1 MLRGCW
7 LLPPSWLLASLDEG
21 RFLPEAPHMLHDA
34 FPGAAL
40 RPQPPPAA
48 AANSGGGDDHNDAL
62 GGGAVAA
69 PPPPPPPLRGVAVFV
84 NERDE
89 EQRETFAALLRAVG
103 ARIAPTARG
112 AAVSVGTAPPAAGR
126 RAATA
131 RAAPVAVKPDWLFD
145 SIMAGAK
152 LGLDEYRHAPLG
164 A

>member
-40 RPQPPPAA
+40 RPPPPPAA

-69 PPPPPPPLRGVAVFV
+69 PPPPPPLA
-84 NERDE
+84 
-89 EQRETFAALLRAVG
+89 TAALGSAAPSG
-103 ARIAPTARG
+103 ADDLTLMIERIKAQGTEQTARPWGGG
-112 AAVSVGTAPPAAGR
+112 AP
-126 RAATA
+126 
-131 RAAPVAVKPDWLFD
+131 
-145 SIMAGAK
+145 
-152 LGLDEYRHAPLG
+152 
-164 A
+164 